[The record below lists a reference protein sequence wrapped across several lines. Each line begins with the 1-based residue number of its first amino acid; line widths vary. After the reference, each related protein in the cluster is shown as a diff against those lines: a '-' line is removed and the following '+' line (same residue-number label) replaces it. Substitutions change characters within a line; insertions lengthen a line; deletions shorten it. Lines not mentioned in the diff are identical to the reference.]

1 MAITVGTEAAQA
13 KNVALRNAVLQA
25 VPFVNQLVQNSSQI
39 STGEITLTEA
49 ALTKLAAAIVAAGV
63 DAGGGE

>member
-39 STGEITLTEA
+39 SAGEITLTEA
-49 ALTKLAAAIVAAGV
+49 ALTKLATAIVDAGV
-63 DAGGGE
+63 DGGGGE

>member
-13 KNVALRNAVLQA
+13 NNVALRNAVLQA

-39 STGEITLTEA
+39 SAGEITLTEA
-49 ALTKLAAAIVAAGV
+49 AMTKLAAAIVTAGV
-63 DAGGGE
+63 GGGGEE

>member
-39 STGEITLTEA
+39 SAGEITLTEA
-49 ALTKLAAAIVAAGV
+49 ALTKLAAAIVDAGV
-63 DAGGGE
+63 DGGGGE